1 MTVTK
6 QEGKISIVYYI
17 HIVVFI
23 LITFGF
29 GYLPPF
35 AQISEVGM
43 RVLGAFL
50 GAVYGW
56 LFIALDWPSL
66 IALLAL
72 GISGYA
78 DSFQDLFIAGW
89 TFNSVSQSL
98 LGYCLAEALAAT
110 KFTSYVANKLM
121 KLRIFRGKPY
131 ALMFGCLIASEIMF
145 ALHCGLAGLF
155 LLWSMYSTIAEKAGY
170 EKRNKFT
177 MIMVPST
184 VMSFMLANFLWP
196 FNPGSIVQINFFA
209 NGMAAYDSNAT
220 VPFIGW
226 TVWWLLF
233 TNIYLALWLVVVKYG
248 LRLRFPEIAVL
259 GEELAAMGG
268 KDEKMTFEQKYALG
282 VLIGF
287 LLGMFLPNIAPAE
300 WVLTKICSMLGL
312 TGMLC
317 LALCILCAYRK
328 ANGEEFITFQSISKG
343 IVWNI
348 IWLLVATEPLAN
360 AFNAEQC
367 GIMASIMAVVTP
379 ILHSMG
385 STVFLIAALI
395 ILGLV
400 TQVVHNFV
408 LMVVFIPLLCP
419 MYAQMGGNPFIMFF
433 GLIVVLNS
441 ALTTPAASYLSALM
455 FGSGTMETKDCY
467 IQGFVHFVFALLL
480 FFIIGAPLVNLL
492 MPY

>member
-1 MTVTK
+1 MTTANERK
-6 QEGKISIVYYI
+6 TLQYYI
-17 HIVVFI
+17 HIIVFI

-35 AQISEVGM
+35 AQITPVGM
-43 RVLGAFL
+43 KVLGAFL

-66 IALLAL
+66 IALIAL

-78 DSFQDLFIAGW
+78 ESFQDLFIAGW
-89 TFNSVSQSL
+89 TFTSVSQSL
-98 LGYCLAEALAAT
+98 LAYCLAEALAAT

-121 KLRIFRGKPY
+121 KMKIFRGKPY

-170 EKRNKFT
+170 GKKNKFT

-184 VMSFMLANFLWP
+184 VMSFMLTNFLWP
-196 FNPGSIVQINFFA
+196 FNPGSVVQINFFA
-209 NGMAAYDSNAT
+209 KGMAAYDPTAA

-226 TVWWLLF
+226 TVWWFVF
-233 TNIYLALWLVVVKYG
+233 TNIYLALWLLVVKYI
-248 LRLRFPEIAVL
+248 LRLKFPEIAAL
-259 GEELAAMGG
+259 GEELATMGG
-268 KDEKMTFEQKYALG
+268 DDEKMTFEQKYALG

-287 LLGMFLPNIAPAE
+287 LVGMFFPNVAPSE
-300 WVLTKICSMLGL
+300 WAITRIFSMLGL

-317 LALCILCAYRK
+317 LALCVLCAYRK
-328 ANGEEFITFQSISKG
+328 ANGGEFITFQSISKG

-348 IWLLVATEPLAN
+348 VWLLVATEPLAN

-367 GIMASIMAVVTP
+367 GIMPSIMAVITP
-379 ILHSMG
+379 ILYSMG
-385 STVFLIAALI
+385 PTMFLVAALV

-419 MYAQMGGNPFIMFF
+419 MFAQMGGNPFIMFF
-433 GLIVVLNS
+433 GLILVLNA
-441 ALTTPAASYLSALM
+441 ALATPAASYLSALM
-455 FGSGTMETKDCY
+455 FGSGAMETKDCY
-467 IQGFVHFVFALLL
+467 IQGFVHFAFALVL
-480 FFIIGAPLVNLL
+480 FFVIGAPLVNIL